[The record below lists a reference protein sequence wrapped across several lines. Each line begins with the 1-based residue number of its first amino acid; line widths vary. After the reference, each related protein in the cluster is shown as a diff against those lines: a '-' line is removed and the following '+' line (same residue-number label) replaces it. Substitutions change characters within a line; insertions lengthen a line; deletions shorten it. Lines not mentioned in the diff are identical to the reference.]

1 MIIPHSLLTISQ
13 KRRGRRDEPF
23 CDTGDVA
30 DTHVDVV
37 VIGAG
42 AAGLMALRDLD
53 RAGISVLG
61 LEARDRIGGRA
72 FTLHD
77 PMCPVP
83 IELGAEFVHGLPS
96 EVVEE
101 AKSSRLA
108 IYDVTRQMVHVD
120 IANGKLEGDD
130 DLSEEVDALFDEMV
144 KFSERGGIDL
154 SFSEWLNSTSYSD
167 EVKKRATSFV
177 EGFNAAHK
185 ERIGIKSLAL
195 DMCASEEIEA
205 DRNHRI
211 VSGYDSLMQSIVD
224 GIQQADIKL
233 RLNQVVEQVTWTPGE
248 AAVHVRSRMTGDLEV
263 VHCRRVVITVPL
275 GVLQAKPDG
284 RGAIRFDP
292 EPTAI
297 LQAASKL
304 CFGQVV
310 RVMLRFREAFW
321 EKLPQLSDASFLFSQ
336 VPPFPTWWTTAPLR
350 TSMITGWSAGPNAE
364 DLLERSEF
372 EIREAALAS
381 LSRITLGSAPR
392 MEMLLEEM
400 YLHKWNDDPFARGA
414 YSYVPAGAMADR
426 DRLAEPVA
434 ETLYF
439 AGEAT
444 ENTGHGGTVNGAMAT
459 GKRAALQVL
468 KSLSKSA

>member
-1 MIIPHSLLTISQ
+1 M
-13 KRRGRRDEPF
+13 
-23 CDTGDVA
+23 
-30 DTHVDVV
+30 DVV

-42 AAGLMALRDLD
+42 AAGLVALRELDL
-53 RAGISVLG
+53 AGVSVLG
-61 LEARDRIGGRA
+61 LEARNRIGGRA

-83 IELGAEFVHGLPS
+83 IEFGAEFVHGLPP
-96 EVVEE
+96 EIVDE

-108 IYDVTRQMVHVD
+108 IYDVTRQMLRVD
-120 IANGKLEGDD
+120 ISTGRIEADD
-130 DLSEEVDALFDEMV
+130 KLSEQVDALFDDMV
-144 KFSERGGIDL
+144 EFSEKGIDL
-154 SFSEWLNSTSYSD
+154 PFSEWLKSSSYSD

-177 EGFNAAHK
+177 EGFNAAYK
-185 ERIGIKSLAL
+185 ERIGVKSLTL
-195 DMCASEEIEA
+195 DMRASEQIGA

-211 VSGYDSLMQSIVD
+211 LNGYDALMRSILGGV
-224 GIQQADIKL
+224 QHSSSKL
-233 RLNQVVEQVTWTPGE
+233 LLNRVVEQVIWTPGRV
-248 AAVHVRSRMTGDLEV
+248 AVHVRSIMTRDVEV
-263 VHCRRVVITVPL
+263 VQCRKVVITVPL

-297 LQAASKL
+297 LQAAGKL

-336 VPPFPTWWTTAPLR
+336 ASPFPTWWTTAPIR

-364 DLLERSEF
+364 ELLERSEL

-381 LSRITLGSAPR
+381 LSRITLGSAPETR
-392 MEMLLEEM
+392 TLLEEI

-414 YSYVPAGAMADR
+414 YSYVPAGAMPDR
-426 DRLAEPVA
+426 DLLAIPVA

-459 GKRAALQVL
+459 GKRAAIQVL
-468 KSLSKSA
+468 ESLSKSA

>member
-1 MIIPHSLLTISQ
+1 M
-13 KRRGRRDEPF
+13 
-23 CDTGDVA
+23 A

-42 AAGLMALRDLD
+42 AAGLVALRELD

-83 IELGAEFVHGLPS
+83 IEFGAEFVHGLPS
-96 EVVEE
+96 EIVEE
-101 AKSSRLA
+101 AQSSKLA
-108 IYDVTRQMVHVD
+108 IYDVTRQMVQVD
-120 IANGKLEGDD
+120 IAKRQVEESGY
-130 DLSEEVDALFDEMV
+130 LSEHVDALFDDMA
-144 KFSERGGIDL
+144 KFSEKEIDVP
-154 SFSEWLNSTSYSD
+154 FSQWLNTTSYSD

-177 EGFNAAHK
+177 EGFNAADK

-195 DMCASEEIEA
+195 DMRASEKIGA

-211 VSGYDSLMQSIVD
+211 VGGYDGLMRSVLGGVRQS
-224 GIQQADIKL
+224 GSKL
-233 RLNQVVEQVTWTPGE
+233 WLNRVVEQVTWAPGK
-248 AAVHVRSRMTGDLEV
+248 ATVHVRSRIAGDLEV
-263 VHCRRVVITVPL
+263 IHCRRVVVTVPL
-275 GVLQAKPDG
+275 GVLQAKSDG

-292 EPTAI
+292 EPTTI
-297 LQAASKL
+297 LNAASKL
-304 CFGQVV
+304 YFGQVV

-321 EKLPQLSDASFLFSQ
+321 EKLPQLADASFLFSQ
-336 VPPFPTWWTTAPLR
+336 APPFPTWWTTAPMK

-364 DLLERSEF
+364 GLLELSEF

-381 LSRITLGSAPR
+381 LSRITLGSVPQMR
-392 MEMLLEEM
+392 TLLEEIH
-400 YLHKWNDDPFARGA
+400 LHKWNDDTFARGA
-414 YSYVPAGAMADR
+414 YSYVPAGAMRDR
-426 DRLAEPVA
+426 DVLTEPVA

-444 ENTGHGGTVNGAMAT
+444 DNTGHGGTVNGAMAS
-459 GKRAALQVL
+459 GKRAAVQVL
-468 KSLSKSA
+468 QSVS